1 MASLPFASNASYW
14 QYKDDTSYV
23 LKWIDQTAKACGWK
37 RQKTQQTMPA
47 PPSLG
52 SQNKSSNKDTSL
64 PTNKPTG
71 LQLAPTSGRLKG
83 KDRKA
88 AKKKAEEEA
97 AAKLEREKR
106 EEAER
111 GTVLSALEILEQAN
125 LISTRLPK
133 SKSTGSISRPPPSV

>member
-1 MASLPFASNASYW
+1 MASPQSVSNASYW

-23 LKWIDQTAKACGWK
+23 LKWIDQTARACGWK

-47 PPSLG
+47 PQNLG
-52 SQNKSSNKDTSL
+52 SQNISSNKNTSL
-64 PTNKPTG
+64 PTNKSTG
-71 LQLAPTSGRLKG
+71 TKLAPTSGRLKG

-88 AKKKAEEEA
+88 AKKQAEEEA
-97 AAKLEREKR
+97 AAKFEKEKR
-106 EEAER
+106 DEDER

-133 SKSTGSISRPPPSV
+133 LKSSVLRPPPSV